1 MLVVFEGKPLISGW
15 HLSSCMKT
23 RVLVNLIFRRYGLWI
38 AALLI
43 LVAGIWAVL
52 SRRPADMD
60 WRFVQAFGIKLPMHY
75 TIHGIDV
82 SRHNDRIN
90 WARVRQM
97 EADGVRLQFVFIKA
111 TEGATLADKHFDKNW
126 SEAKKSNL
134 RRGAYHFY
142 HPTRDPIKQADN
154 FIKHVDLSA
163 GDFAPVVDFEVING
177 QSDETIV
184 NGLRLWLE
192 TVEEHYQIR
201 PIIYTN
207 GNLYKRYIKRN
218 LDDYPLWIADYSTK
232 HLRSYNADKLY
243 LWQHNPSGWVKGI
256 RGQVD
261 FNVFVM
267 DENRLNDIC
276 L

>member
-1 MLVVFEGKPLISGW
+1 
-15 HLSSCMKT
+15 MKF
-23 RVLVNLIFRRYGLWI
+23 RVLVTFIFRWYGLWI
-38 AALLI
+38 IGLLI
-43 LVAGIWAVL
+43 LIITIWVSW
-52 SRRPADMD
+52 SRRPDEMD
-60 WRFVQAFGIKLPMHY
+60 WRFVQAFGIRLPMRY
-75 TIHGIDV
+75 GIHGIDV

-97 EADGVRLQFVFIKA
+97 EAGGVRLQFVFIKA
-111 TEGATLADKHFDKNW
+111 TEGATLSDRHFTKNW
-126 SEAKKSNL
+126 REAKKSDL

-142 HPTRDPIKQADN
+142 HPTRDPLKQADN
-154 FIKHVDLSA
+154 FIKHVPLQE
-163 GDFAPVVDFEVING
+163 GDFAPVVDFEVTNG

-184 NGLRLWLE
+184 NGLRVWLK
-192 TVEEHYQIR
+192 TVGTYYQTQ

-207 GNLYKRYIKRN
+207 GNLYRRYIKGN

-232 HLRSYNADKLY
+232 HLRRYNSDKLY
-243 LWQHNPSGWVKGI
+243 LWQHNPNGWVQGI

-267 DENRLNDIC
+267 NEDRLKEIC

>member
-1 MLVVFEGKPLISGW
+1 
-15 HLSSCMKT
+15 MKF
-23 RVLVNLIFRRYGLWI
+23 RVLVKFVFRRYGLWI
-38 AALLI
+38 AALLLLI
-43 LVAGIWAVL
+43 IGFWISW
-52 SRRPADMD
+52 SRRPDELD
-60 WRFVQAFGIKLPMHY
+60 WRFVQAFGIRLPMRY
-75 TIHGIDV
+75 GIHGIDV

-90 WARVRQM
+90 WAKVRTM

-111 TEGATLADKHFDKNW
+111 TEGATLADRHFDKNW
-126 SEAKKSNL
+126 REAKKSAL

-142 HPTRDPIKQADN
+142 HPTRDPLKQATN
-154 FIKHVDLSA
+154 FIKHVQLSE

-192 TVEEHYQIR
+192 TVGKYYHTQ

-207 GNLYKRYIKRN
+207 GNLYRRYIKGN

-232 HLRSYNADKLY
+232 HLRRYNPDKLY
-243 LWQHNPSGWVKGI
+243 LWQHNPSGWVQGI

-267 DENRLNDIC
+267 DDNRMQEIC

>member
-1 MLVVFEGKPLISGW
+1 
-15 HLSSCMKT
+15 MKF
-23 RVLVNLIFRRYGLWI
+23 RVLFKLIFRRYGLWI
-38 AALLI
+38 AAVVILLI
-43 LVAGIWAVL
+43 GFWIVR
-52 SRRPADMD
+52 SRRPDELG
-60 WRFVQAFGIKLPMHY
+60 WRFVQAFGIQLPMRY
-75 TIHGIDV
+75 GVHGIDV

-90 WARVRQM
+90 WDKVRQM

-126 SEAKKSNL
+126 REAKKSDM

-142 HPTRDPIKQADN
+142 HPTRDPLKQATN
-154 FIKHVDLSA
+154 FIRHVQLSA
-163 GDFAPVVDFEVING
+163 GDFAPVVDFEVTNG

-184 NGLRLWLE
+184 NGLRLWLK
-192 TVEEHYQIR
+192 TVGEHYQIQ

-207 GNLYKRYIKRN
+207 GNLYRRYIKGN
-218 LDDYPLWIADYSTK
+218 LDEYPLWIADYSTK
-232 HLRSYNADKLY
+232 HLRRYNADKLY
-243 LWQHNPSGWVKGI
+243 LWQHNQNGWVQGI

-267 DENRLNDIC
+267 NEDRMQEIC

>member
-1 MLVVFEGKPLISGW
+1 
-15 HLSSCMKT
+15 MKT
-23 RVLVNLIFRRYGLWI
+23 RVLVKLIVQRYGLWI
-38 AALLI
+38 AAFFI
-43 LVAGIWAVL
+43 VFITVWVVR
-52 SRRPADMD
+52 SRKANQLD
-60 WRFVQAFGIKLPMHY
+60 WQFVRAFGIRLPMKY
-75 TIHGIDV
+75 GIHGIDV

-111 TEGATLADKHFDKNW
+111 TEGATLADKHFEKNW
-126 SEAKKSNL
+126 REAKKSAL

-142 HPTRDPIKQADN
+142 HPTRDPLKQATN
-154 FIKHVDLSA
+154 FIRTVELSE
-163 GDFAPVVDFEVING
+163 GDFVPVVDFEVVNG
-177 QSDETIV
+177 QSDETII

-192 TVEEHYQIR
+192 TVEEHYHVR

-207 GNLYKRYIKRN
+207 GNLYKRYIKDN
-218 LDDYPLWIADYSTK
+218 LGEYPLWIADYSAK
-232 HLRSYNADKLY
+232 HLRSYDADKLY
-243 LWQHNPSGWVKGI
+243 LWQHNQSGWVQGI

-267 DENRLNDIC
+267 DEDRMKDIC

>member
-1 MLVVFEGKPLISGW
+1 
-15 HLSSCMKT
+15 MKF
-23 RVLVNLIFRRYGLWI
+23 RVLVTFIFRRYGLWI
-38 AALLI
+38 AGLLI
-43 LVAGIWAVL
+43 LAITIWVSW
-52 SRRPADMD
+52 SRRPDEMD
-60 WRFVQAFGIKLPMHY
+60 WRFVQAFGIRLPMRY
-75 TIHGIDV
+75 RIHGIDV

-97 EADGVRLQFVFIKA
+97 EAEGIRLQFVFIKA
-111 TEGATLADKHFDKNW
+111 TEGATLADRHFTKNW
-126 SEAKKSNL
+126 REAKKSDL

-142 HPTRDPIKQADN
+142 HPTRDPLKQADN
-154 FIKHVDLSA
+154 FIKHVPLQE
-163 GDFAPVVDFEVING
+163 GDFAPVVDFEVTNG

-184 NGLRLWLE
+184 NGLRVWLK
-192 TVEEHYQIR
+192 TVGTHYQTL

-207 GNLYKRYIKRN
+207 GNLYRRYIKGN

-232 HLRSYNADKLY
+232 HLRRYNSDKLY
-243 LWQHNPSGWVKGI
+243 LWQHNPSGWVQGI

-267 DENRLNDIC
+267 NEDRLKEIC